1 MHFRCGNIHG
11 FQCVRQR
18 YACVR
23 VAAGIDDDSVVMFE
37 ICALNFVD
45 QGAFVVAPAENY
57 LDFMAFGIVFQR
69 FYQLFVRGFAVY
81 VRFRFFAAVVFGF
94 DFLRVCYCFSFFK
107 LFRAF
112 AGMSSYN

>member
-23 VAAGIDDDSVVMFE
+23 VASGIDDDSVVMFE

-81 VRFRFFAAVVFGF
+81 VGCYNKFKMFSAVVSASP
-94 DFLRVCYCFSFFK
+94 SFAM
-107 LFRAF
+107 R
-112 AGMSSYN
+112 SSAAER